1 MSRRNL
7 SRTTSGVGL
16 LAIVLLAN
24 GSVAGQSSSKSL
36 QGVWQ
41 VVEVT
46 MAGPGA
52 AVVKPQAALAIIYG
66 RHYSRTYVEQPRP
79 QLPNPATAT
88 ADELRAAWGPFVSEA
103 GTFEL
108 SGENQMTMRPIVAK
122 NPAAMTAGAFVVY
135 TWSMAGNQL
144 TVSPLRT
151 QNGPVANPPT
161 IKLVK
166 VE

>member
-1 MSRRNL
+1 MTRTNWF
-7 SRTTSGVGL
+7 RTTGGAGL
-16 LAIVLLAN
+16 LAAVLFTSGN
-24 GSVAGQSSSKSL
+24 VAGQAGSKSL

-41 VVEVT
+41 VVEVAMT
-46 MAGPGA
+46 GPGA
-52 AVVKPQAALAIIYG
+52 GVVKPQADLTIVYG
-66 RHYSRTYVEQPRP
+66 RHYSRTYLEQSRP

-103 GTFEL
+103 GTFEV
-108 SGENQMTMRPIVAK
+108 SGENQMTMRPIIAK
-122 NPAAMTAGAFVVY
+122 NPALMAAGAFVVY
-135 TWSMAGNQL
+135 TWTMSGNQL
-144 TVSPLRT
+144 TVSPVRT